1 MPSCTTPTFG
11 VSAQHENPSVDSPSR
26 SSILTPTSLDDETS
40 PRKSFQILESSV
52 SADRWPA
59 PRRDGWSSVR
69 APPPAR
75 LSLHPQRN
83 LMSPI
88 SSAYSQTPNSLLS
101 PTMFHPKS
109 RSIFSPTLP
118 ATPLSYG
125 KSSMDKSLFS
135 PTITEPVEVEAT
147 VEYLAD
153 LVKEKKHLTLFPHMF
168 NNVERLLDDE
178 IGRVRVALF
187 QTEFPRV
194 DLPEPAGDMVSITEK
209 IYVPKNEFPDY
220 NFVGRILGP
229 RGMTAKQLEQ
239 DTGCKIMVRGKGSM
253 RDKAKSFKE
262 SAHRGKANWE
272 HLEDDLH
279 VLVQCEDTENRVHLK
294 LQAALEQV
302 KKLLVPAP
310 EGTDE
315 LKRKQLMELAI
326 INGTYR
332 PMKSPN
338 PARMMTAVPLLSA
351 TPLRSPGPVPMS
363 PTPGVSISSFSGS
376 ILSPTIAGS
385 SGILGNN
392 IFDYSLLTPSMFDSF
407 SSLQLASDLT
417 FPNYPTTTSFVNSFP
432 GLFTSSSSNVTP
444 SVNKRMVAVSSV
456 WTSFRRGF
464 PIYAWPILAATMI
477 FVDWNHTRE
486 WKAAGRVSPLQKEI
500 LGK

>member
-1 MPSCTTPTFG
+1 MPSCSTPTFG
-11 VSAQHENPSVDSPSR
+11 VSSQIESQNSESPSR
-26 SSILTPTSLDDETS
+26 ASILTPTSLDGDNS
-40 PRKSFQILESSV
+40 PRKRFPVLDSVTQIP
-52 SADRWPA
+52 DRWTA
-59 PRRDGWSSVR
+59 PKRDGWSSVR

-75 LSLHPQRN
+75 LSLHTNHRN
-83 LMSPI
+83 IMSPI

-101 PTMFHPKS
+101 PTLFNPKS
-109 RSIFSPTLP
+109 RNIFSPTLP
-118 ATPLSYG
+118 ATPMSYG

-135 PTITEPVEVEAT
+135 PTTTEPVEVEAT

-168 NNVERLLDDE
+168 QNVERLLDDE

-194 DLPEPAGDMVSITEK
+194 ELPEPAGEMVSITEK
-209 IYVPKNEFPDY
+209 IYVPKNDYPDY

-229 RGMTAKQLEQ
+229 RGMTAKQLET

-253 RDKAKSFKE
+253 RDKSKSFKE

-338 PARMMTAVPLLSA
+338 PARMMTAVPLLSP
-351 TPLRSPGPVPMS
+351 TPMRSPGPMLMS
-363 PTPGVSISSFSGS
+363 PTVPTTTFGGS
-376 ILSPTIAGS
+376 ILSPTLPSNGL
-385 SGILGNN
+385 LGANV
-392 IFDYSLLTPSMFDSF
+392 FDYSLLSPSMFDSF
-407 SSLQLASDLT
+407 SSLQLASELA
-417 FPNYPTTTSFVNSFP
+417 FPKYPTTTSFVNSFP
-432 GLFTSSSSNVTP
+432 SLFSSSSASTIGHNNNMSSSMAP
-444 SVNKRMVAVSSV
+444 PSPPSGDSQSASSVNN
-456 WTSFRRGF
+456 TSF
-464 PIYAWPILAATMI
+464 
-477 FVDWNHTRE
+477 
-486 WKAAGRVSPLQKEI
+486 
-500 LGK
+500 

>member
-1 MPSCTTPTFG
+1 MPSCTTPTYG
-11 VSAQHENPSVDSPSR
+11 VPAQLDSQSSESPSR
-26 SSILTPTSLDDETS
+26 SSILTPTSLDGDNS
-40 PRKSFQILESSV
+40 PRKRFPMDSSIPL
-52 SADRWPA
+52 SDRWAA

-75 LSLHPQRN
+75 LSLHTNHRN
-83 LMSPI
+83 VMSPI

-101 PTMFHPKS
+101 PAMFNPKS
-109 RSIFSPTLP
+109 RNLFSPTLP

-125 KSSMDKSLFS
+125 KSSTEKSLFS
-135 PTITEPVEVEAT
+135 PTTTEPVAVEAT

-194 DLPEPAGDMVSITEK
+194 DLPEPNGDMVSITEK
-209 IYVPKNEFPDY
+209 IYVPKNDYPDY

-253 RDKAKSFKE
+253 RDKSKE

-279 VLVQCEDTENRVHLK
+279 VLVQCEDTENRVHVK

-338 PARMMTAVPLLSA
+338 PARLMTAVPLLSP
-351 TPLRSPGPVPMS
+351 TPMRSPGPMLMS
-363 PTPGVSISSFSGS
+363 PTGTVPTTTFGGS
-376 ILSPTIAGS
+376 ILSPTLGS
-385 SGILGNN
+385 SGLLGGNV
-392 IFDYSLLTPSMFDSF
+392 FDYSLLSPSMFDSF
-407 SSLQLASDLT
+407 SALQLGSDLT
-417 FPNYPTTTSFVNSFP
+417 FPKYPTTTSFVNSFP
-432 GLFTSSSSNVTP
+432 GLFSSSSSSSNSQNAAQNASQPGNLSPISPTSGDSP
-444 SVNKRMVAVSSV
+444 SVSSV
-456 WTSFRRGF
+456 HNTSF
-464 PIYAWPILAATMI
+464 
-477 FVDWNHTRE
+477 
-486 WKAAGRVSPLQKEI
+486 
-500 LGK
+500 

>member
-1 MPSCTTPTFG
+1 MMPSCTTPTFG
-11 VSAQHENPSVDSPSR
+11 ATSQLDMPSSDSPSR
-26 SSILTPTSLDDETS
+26 ASILTPTSLDGES
-40 PRKSFQILESSV
+40 PRKKFPIVE
-52 SADRWPA
+52 AGDRWPGG
-59 PRRDGWSSVR
+59 RRDGGWSSLR

-75 LSLHPQRN
+75 LSLSTKN
-83 LMSPI
+83 ILSPI
-88 SSAYSQTPNSLLS
+88 SSAYSQTPNSILS
-101 PTMFHPKS
+101 PAAMFSHKN

-118 ATPLSYG
+118 STPMSYG
-125 KSSMDKSLFS
+125 KVSLDSKSLFS
-135 PTITEPVEVEAT
+135 PTTTEPIEVEAT

-153 LVKEKKHLTLFPHMF
+153 LVKEKKHLTMFPHMF

-194 DLPEPAGDMVSITEK
+194 ELPEPAGDMISITEK
-209 IYVPKNEFPDY
+209 IYVPKNEYPDY

-253 RDKAKSFKE
+253 RDKSKSLKE

-279 VLVQCEDTENRVHLK
+279 VLVQCEDTENRVHIK

-302 KKLLVPAP
+302 RKLLVPAP

-338 PARMMTAVPLLSA
+338 PARVMTAVPLLSP
-351 TPLRSPGPVPMS
+351 TPLRSPGVIMS
-363 PTPGVSISSFSGS
+363 SSHGNPGVPATTLGGS
-376 ILSPTIAGS
+376 ILSPTLAPSNPLLGS
-385 SGILGNN
+385 NV
-392 IFDYSLLTPSMFDSF
+392 FDYSLLSSGMFDTF
-407 SSLQLASDLT
+407 NSLQLANDFA
-417 FPNYPTTTSFVNSFP
+417 FPKYPTTTSYVNSFP
-432 GLFTSSSSNVTP
+432 SLFTSASSSSSSAASQSTIVPPSSGDSPTP
-444 SVNKRMVAVSSV
+444 SNNN
-456 WTSFRRGF
+456 TSF
-464 PIYAWPILAATMI
+464 
-477 FVDWNHTRE
+477 
-486 WKAAGRVSPLQKEI
+486 
-500 LGK
+500 

>member
-11 VSAQHENPSVDSPSR
+11 VTSQLETQNAESPSR
-26 SSILTPTSLDDETS
+26 SSILTPTSLEDETS
-40 PRKSFQILESSV
+40 PRKRFPLIETNI
-52 SADRWPA
+52 SASDRWPPA

-75 LSLHPQRN
+75 LSLHTNHRSM
-83 LMSPI
+83 LSPI

-101 PTMFHPKS
+101 PTMFHPKT

-118 ATPLSYG
+118 STPMSYG

-135 PTITEPVEVEAT
+135 PTTTEPVEAEAT
-147 VEYLAD
+147 VEYLAE

-168 NNVERLLDDE
+168 VNVERLLDDE

-209 IYVPKNEFPDY
+209 IYVPKNDYPDY

-253 RDKAKSFKE
+253 RDKSKE

-338 PARMMTAVPLLSA
+338 PARMMTAVPLLSP
-351 TPLRSPGPVPMS
+351 TPIRSPGPVMLS
-363 PTPGVSISSFSGS
+363 PTGTGVPTSTFGGS
-376 ILSPTIAGS
+376 ILFSSFQSPTLAGS
-385 SGILGNN
+385 NGMLGSN
-392 IFDYSLLTPSMFDSF
+392 IFDYNLLSPSMFDSF
-407 SSLQLASDLT
+407 SSLQLASDLA
-417 FPNYPTTTSFVNSFP
+417 FPKYPTTTSFVNSFP
-432 GLFTSSSSNVTP
+432 GLFTSASSTNSQNTTINNTQNMSP
-444 SVNKRMVAVSSV
+444 IPSSQSASSVNN
-456 WTSFRRGF
+456 TSF
-464 PIYAWPILAATMI
+464 
-477 FVDWNHTRE
+477 
-486 WKAAGRVSPLQKEI
+486 
-500 LGK
+500 

>member
-1 MPSCTTPTFG
+1 M
-11 VSAQHENPSVDSPSR
+11 
-26 SSILTPTSLDDETS
+26 TPTSLDGDNS
-40 PRKSFQILESSV
+40 PRKRFPIIDNV
-52 SADRWPA
+52 PADRWPST
-59 PRRDGWSSVR
+59 RRDGWSSVR

-75 LSLHPQRN
+75 LTLSTNNRHI
-83 LMSPI
+83 MSPI

-101 PTMFHPKS
+101 PAMFNPKS

-118 ATPLSYG
+118 ATPMSYG

-135 PTITEPVEVEAT
+135 PTATEPIEVEAT

-168 NNVERLLDDE
+168 SNVERLLDDE

-194 DLPEPAGDMVSITEK
+194 ELPEPAGDMISITEK
-209 IYVPKNEFPDY
+209 IYVPKNEYPDY

-253 RDKAKSFKE
+253 RDKSKE

-279 VLVQCEDTENRVHLK
+279 VLVQCEDTENRVHIK

-302 KKLLVPAP
+302 KKLLIPAP

-338 PARMMTAVPLLSA
+338 PARVMTAVPLLSP
-351 TPLRSPGPVPMS
+351 TPLRSSGPVLMS
-363 PTPGVSISSFSGS
+363 PTPGSGLPSTTFGGS
-376 ILSPTIAGS
+376 ILSPTLTASNLLGS
-385 SGILGNN
+385 NV
-392 IFDYSLLTPSMFDSF
+392 FDYSLLSPSMFDSF

-417 FPNYPTTTSFVNSFP
+417 FPKYPTTTSFVNSFP
-432 GLFTSSSSNVTP
+432 GLFTSASSFANQTNTNVSP
-444 SVNKRMVAVSSV
+444 SGASPSASSVNN
-456 WTSFRRGF
+456 TSF
-464 PIYAWPILAATMI
+464 
-477 FVDWNHTRE
+477 
-486 WKAAGRVSPLQKEI
+486 
-500 LGK
+500 

>member
-1 MPSCTTPTFG
+1 MPSCATPTFG
-11 VSAQHENPSVDSPSR
+11 VSAQLENHGRDGLL
-26 SSILTPTSLDDETS
+26 SSET
-40 PRKSFQILESSV
+40 
-52 SADRWPA
+52 
-59 PRRDGWSSVR
+59 RRDGWSSVR

-75 LSLHPQRN
+75 LSLNNNQRN
-83 LMSPI
+83 VISPI
-88 SSAYSQTPNSLLS
+88 SSAYSQTPNSIFS
-101 PTMFHPKS
+101 PTMFNTKS

-118 ATPLSYG
+118 ATPMSYG
-125 KSSMDKSLFS
+125 TSPTDKSLFS
-135 PTITEPVEVEAT
+135 PTTTEPVEVEAT

-194 DLPEPAGDMVSITEK
+194 ELPEPAGDMISITEK
-209 IYVPKNEFPDY
+209 IYVPKNDYPDY

-253 RDKAKSFKE
+253 RDKSKE

-279 VLVQCEDTENRVHLK
+279 VLVQCEDTENRVHVK

-338 PARMMTAVPLLSA
+338 PARMMTAVPLLSP
-351 TPLRSPGPVPMS
+351 TPMRSPGPMLMS
-363 PTPGVSISSFSGS
+363 PTGTVPTTTFGGS
-376 ILSPTIAGS
+376 ILSPTLAGS
-385 SGILGNN
+385 NGLLGGNV
-392 IFDYSLLTPSMFDSF
+392 FDYSLLSPSMFDSF
-407 SSLQLASDLT
+407 SSLTLASDLT
-417 FPNYPTTTSFVNSFP
+417 FPKYPTTTSFVNSFP
-432 GLFTSSSSNVTP
+432 GLFSSSSSSSNSHNNSNNAQSNMSPNISNLSPTGVDSP
-444 SVNKRMVAVSSV
+444 SDSSVNN
-456 WTSFRRGF
+456 TSF
-464 PIYAWPILAATMI
+464 
-477 FVDWNHTRE
+477 
-486 WKAAGRVSPLQKEI
+486 
-500 LGK
+500 

>member
-1 MPSCTTPTFG
+1 MMPSCTTPTFG
-11 VSAQHENPSVDSPSR
+11 ASQLEIGSGDSPSR
-26 SSILTPTSLDDETS
+26 ESVMTPTSLDDDT
-40 PRKSFQILESSV
+40 PRKKFPTLETG
-52 SADRWPA
+52 DRWPMY
-59 PRRDGWSSVR
+59 RRDGWSSLR

-75 LSLHPQRN
+75 LSLSTNHKN
-83 LMSPI
+83 FMSPI

-101 PTMFHPKS
+101 PAMFNKH

-118 ATPLSYG
+118 STPMSYG
-125 KSSMDKSLFS
+125 KVSLDSKSNLFS
-135 PTITEPVEVEAT
+135 PAPTEPVEVEAT

-194 DLPEPAGDMVSITEK
+194 ELPEPAGDMMSITEK

-253 RDKAKSFKE
+253 RDKSKE
-262 SAHRGKANWE
+262 SSHRGKANWE

-279 VLVQCEDTENRVHLK
+279 VLVQCEDTENRVHIK

-302 KKLLVPAP
+302 KKLLIPAP

-338 PARMMTAVPLLSA
+338 PARVMTAVPLLSP
-351 TPLRSPGPVPMS
+351 TPLRSSGSVLMS
-363 PTPGVSISSFSGS
+363 PTHGNTGLPATTLGGS
-376 ILSPTIAGS
+376 ILSPTLTSNPLIGS
-385 SGILGNN
+385 NV
-392 IFDYSLLTPSMFDSF
+392 FDYSSFINQGMFDSF
-407 SSLQLASDLT
+407 NSLQLSDLT
-417 FPNYPTTTSFVNSFP
+417 FPKYPTTTSFVNSFP
-432 GLFTSSSSNVTP
+432 SLF
-444 SVNKRMVAVSSV
+444 SSV
-456 WTSFRRGF
+456 ASSAASQNMTCSPSSGDSSTASNNNTSF
-464 PIYAWPILAATMI
+464 
-477 FVDWNHTRE
+477 
-486 WKAAGRVSPLQKEI
+486 
-500 LGK
+500 